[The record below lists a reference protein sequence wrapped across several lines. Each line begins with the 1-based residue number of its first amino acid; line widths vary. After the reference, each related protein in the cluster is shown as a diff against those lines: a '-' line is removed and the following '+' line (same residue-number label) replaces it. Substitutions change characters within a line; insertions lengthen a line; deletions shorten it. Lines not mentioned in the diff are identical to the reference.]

1 MWPLVSVM
9 KWGSFSYLSSQNTV
23 SLVRC
28 LNYLALL
35 GRDQVQFTEGEL
47 CSADGATHTAG
58 QETLEVL

>member
-1 MWPLVSVM
+1 M
-9 KWGSFSYLSSQNTV
+9 